1 MRTSRMAPTHL
12 PRVALST
19 RVARRETRAVSI
31 GNDGMKRIV
40 RLATFGLVL
49 SIISA
54 QASAQTL
61 RRDGAHAYKEG
72 AVVNVYSI
80 RTAPGKFDEYMDFV
94 DKTWKATQEAGYV
107 ENYKVVKVEPR
118 GENDPDIYLIVYFKN
133 WAALD
138 DSTAKAD
145 ALAKNVEGSVSA
157 ANEST
162 VDRGAMRRILG
173 SWTGQE
179 LDLK

>member
-1 MRTSRMAPTHL
+1 
-12 PRVALST
+12 
-19 RVARRETRAVSI
+19 
-31 GNDGMKRIV
+31 MKRIV
-40 RLATFGLVL
+40 RSAIFAIVL
-49 SIISA
+49 GAVSVHACA
-54 QASAQTL
+54 QAGPH
-61 RRDGAHAYKEG
+61 DIAHAYKEG

-94 DKTWKATQEAGYV
+94 DKIWKATQEAAKKAGYV
-107 ENYKVVKVEPR
+107 EDYKVVRVEPR
-118 GENDPDIYLIVYFKN
+118 GENDPDIYLIVYYKN

-145 ALAKNVEGSVSA
+145 ALAKTVEGSVAA
-157 ANEST
+157 ANRST
-162 VDRGAMRRILG
+162 VDRGPMRRILG

>member
-1 MRTSRMAPTHL
+1 MM
-12 PRVALST
+12 
-19 RVARRETRAVSI
+19 E
-31 GNDGMKRIV
+31 MKRIA
-40 RLATFGLVL
+40 RFAAFGFAF
-49 SIISA
+49 IIST
-54 QASAQTL
+54 QAFTQTPP
-61 RRDGAHAYKEG
+61 RDGAHAYKEG

-94 DKTWKATQEAGYV
+94 DKTWKATQEAAKKAGYV

-145 ALAKNVEGSVSA
+145 ALAKNVEGSVAA

-162 VDRGAMRRILG
+162 VNRGAMRRILG

-179 LDLK
+179 LNLK